1 MLAAPLDRPPGR
13 PVQIPF
19 SARNLS
25 RLVSFVKLEGHVAG
39 LSPDQAADL
48 ASATHRLASSS
59 LLRGADGGTIRIWSH
74 GQAVVCDVLDDTF
87 VDDPLAG
94 RRAPYQDDSDGLWSA
109 NQLCDLV
116 QLRSSPEGTIVR
128 VHTWRRP
135 EAAESRLSQWR
146 SITPKGSQLG
156 IGRPSSAGR

>member
-1 MLAAPLDRPPGR
+1 
-13 PVQIPF
+13 
-19 SARNLS
+19 
-25 RLVSFVKLEGHVAG
+25 VSFVKLEGHVAG

-59 LLRGADGGTIRIWSH
+59 LLRGANGGTIRIWSH
-74 GQAVVCDVLDDTF
+74 GQAVVCDVIDDTF

-116 QLRSSPEGTIVR
+116 QLRSSPDGTIVR

-135 EAAESRLSQWR
+135 DCPEAPMSQWHAMSANR
-146 SITPKGSQLG
+146 SPSRSEGS
-156 IGRPSSAGR
+156 SSASR